1 MFKLNQSSISGNAC
15 WHTVEI
21 PWSTDQTRFEESGL
35 TRLYSCVC
43 MQSLIFLENYALPL
57 SFVFDLR
64 LIGILV
70 VKHIAR
76 QSSAGKTAVK
86 TLGIYYVGH
95 HLNFKTDGSWH
106 VVS

>member
-1 MFKLNQSSISGNAC
+1 MHAG
-15 WHTVEI
+15 TVEI

-70 VKHIAR
+70 VKHC
-76 QSSAGKTAVK
+76 KTIECRKDCGENVRHILCWAS
-86 TLGIYYVGH
+86 LE
-95 HLNFKTDGSWH
+95 F
-106 VVS
+106 